1 MRPPG
6 PAEADA
12 RLWAIVTA
20 TVRPLSGRGG
30 PRPPGGVPGQA
41 AGGRSADPAPG
52 GALPLPQA
60 ATPAGQAKPILSPPP
75 EFPARTKPASRPPAA
90 PAPLEPGRRRR
101 LERGRDT
108 PAGVI
113 DLHGLDQD
121 QARDA
126 LTRFVMRAVA
136 ERRRTVLVITG
147 KGALGDGVL
156 RRRVPE
162 WLGQAP
168 LRPLIAGHSEAHRRH
183 GGEGA
188 LYVALRRG

>member
-1 MRPPG
+1 
-6 PAEADA
+6 
-12 RLWAIVTA
+12 
-20 TVRPLSGRGG
+20 
-30 PRPPGGVPGQA
+30 
-41 AGGRSADPAPG
+41 
-52 GALPLPQA
+52 
-60 ATPAGQAKPILSPPP
+60 
-75 EFPARTKPASRPPAA
+75 
-90 PAPLEPGRRRR
+90 
-101 LERGRDT
+101 
-108 PAGVI
+108 
-113 DLHGLDQD
+113 
-121 QARDA
+121 